1 MDKILK
7 GLEEIFE
14 QEKDILLDPNST
26 DEEKNRA
33 ELRLNRM
40 VSDYKDISEVKN
52 AKLKIDNDFSAMLHE
67 DVTQKD
73 KNIMEHEVEL
83 DRSKKELTGTIVGAV
98 IGAAAG
104 LIGTGVWIKYEK
116 TDIVTGQTGKEVLR
130 NVVSTIFRRR

>member
-14 QEKDILLDPNST
+14 QEKDILLDPNAS

-52 AKLKIDNDFSAMLHE
+52 EATKIEYDR
-67 DVTQKD
+67 
-73 KNIMEHEVEL
+73 EVEL
-83 DRSKKELTGTIVGAV
+83 RKDGTDFQKADLESDVRLDENKKELAGTIIGAS

-104 LIGTGVWIKYEK
+104 FISTAVWIAYEK
-116 TDIVTGQTGKEVLR
+116 TEIISGQTGKEVLR
-130 NVVSTIFRRR
+130 NVVSTIFKRR

>member
-52 AKLKIDNDFSAMLHE
+52 EKLKIDNDFSAMLHE
-67 DVTQKD
+67 DITQKD
-73 KNIMEHEVEL
+73 KSIMEHEAEL
-83 DRSKKELTGTIVGAV
+83 DRNKKELTGTIVGAT
-98 IGAAAG
+98 IGAVAG
-104 LIGTGVWIKYEK
+104 LVTTGVWIAYEK

-130 NVVSTIFRRR
+130 NVVSTIFRRK